1 MPIKINTQTKTF
13 QFRDGQEITLKE
25 PTLLQIS
32 SAQAKNKDDMEVIK
46 SLLVDMSEGELDK
59 DSINALPF
67 GEFVR
72 LSECVKDFVG
82 IKVSD

>member
-1 MPIKINTQTKTF
+1 MAIKINTQTKTF

-25 PTLLQIS
+25 PTLIQIS
-32 SAQAKNKDDMEVIK
+32 AAQSKSKDDIEVIK
-46 SLLVDMSEGELDK
+46 YLLIDMSEGELDK
-59 DSINALPF
+59 ESINALPF

-82 IKVSD
+82 IKVLD